1 MDKYI
6 CKYNNCNEKY
16 MSMGY
21 CDEHWEVVKA
31 TWTPAEMGN

>member
-6 CKYNNCNEKY
+6 CKYNNCNQKY
-16 MSMGY
+16 TVMGY
-21 CDEHWEVVKA
+21 CDEHWQVAKV